1 MSVETIKEIL
11 VMVAPSISAVLTIL
25 GGIIYIVRNS
35 KKSTKKTL
43 EKAAEVVENVS
54 TKQAKEAKDIALIKT
69 KIESIENYLLNEK
82 EKK

>member
-11 VMVAPSISAVLTIL
+11 VMIAPSISAILTIL

-35 KKSTKKTL
+35 KKSTSKTL
-43 EKAAEVVENVS
+43 EKATEVVDSVS
-54 TKQAKEAKDIALIKT
+54 SKQAKEAKDIALIKT
-69 KIESIENYLLNEK
+69 KIESIEQYLLKEK